1 MRRPDFVVHNASG
14 PYLSRWYLIPRNRWL
29 NVYLHR
35 FDGSDEDRALHDHP
49 WASLSVMLKGELVE
63 VTTQGR
69 RTIKAGAVRL
79 RRANFAHRLEH
90 LGVTTW
96 TLFITGPRI
105 REWGFHCPKGWRHW
119 RDFTDARDSGKI
131 GRGCA

>member
-49 WASLSVMLKGELVE
+49 WASLSVMLRGEMVE
-63 VTTQGR
+63 VTAQGR

-79 RRANFAHRLEH
+79 RRAKFAHRLEH
-90 LGVTTW
+90 VGLTTW
-96 TLFITGPRI
+96 TLFITGPRV
-105 REWGFHCPKGWRHW
+105 REWGFHCPNGWRHW
-119 RDFTDARDSGKI
+119 QAFTDARDSGKV